1 MERKNLLEKLENEI
15 DLQKEYEKIESLI
28 LQPIVFGRASIEDD
42 IERYYKN
49 WRHKAIYL
57 SFYKIREQLGF
68 TYGFNEIVASQFQ
81 MHW

>member
-1 MERKNLLEKLENEI
+1 MGRKNFFEKLEREI

-49 WRHKAIYL
+49 WRYKAIYL
-57 SFYKIREQLGF
+57 SFYEIGEQLGF
-68 TYGFNEIVASQFQ
+68 TYGFNGIVTSQFQ
-81 MHW
+81 MD